1 MVKTRALIQSRID
14 GGKVV
19 EFQDRQRSL
28 SCSGSSIKRRD
39 IGAKMTKL
47 RETSSNKTQPL
58 QGLKESN
65 FIGSKSKLGNPSVRR
80 NSRGSCGSREALGS
94 TPVSRHR
101 SLSIQSYFKKEKNKR
116 SNGGLEKALSQG
128 LCDLTPGGVLP
139 KLSDG
144 AADGLSSSQ
153 AMDSG
158 SATPMVEKA

>member
-1 MVKTRALIQSRID
+1 MKAN
-14 GGKVV
+14 
-19 EFQDRQRSL
+19 
-28 SCSGSSIKRRD
+28 SS
-39 IGAKMTKL
+39 
-47 RETSSNKTQPL
+47 KTQPL

-80 NSRGSCGSREALGS
+80 NRRGSCGSREALGN

-101 SLSIQSYFKKEKNKR
+101 SLSIQSFFKKEKNIR
-116 SNGGLEKALSQG
+116 TCGGLEKGELSQG

-139 KLSDG
+139 SNLSKG
-144 AADGLSSSQ
+144 AADGISQ